1 MYKVELSKKV
11 DKFLRKQPLKIK
23 MAITKKL
30 LQLAENPDSSTLD
43 IKKLAGAENTY
54 RLRIGKIRALYR
66 RYEDE
71 ILLLVFDIGFRGD
84 IYK

>member
-1 MYKVELSKKV
+1 MYHVELSKKA

-23 MAITKKL
+23 TMVTKKL
-30 LQLAENPDSSTLD
+30 LQLAEDPDHSTLD
-43 IKKLAGAENTY
+43 IKKLVGAEQTY
-54 RLRIGKIRALYR
+54 RVRIGKIRVLYR

-71 ILLLVFDIGFRGD
+71 ILILVFDIGFRGD

>member
-1 MYKVELSKKV
+1 MYHVELSKKA

-23 MAITKKL
+23 TMVTKKL
-30 LQLAENPDSSTLD
+30 LQLAEDPDRSTLD

-66 RYEDE
+66 KYEDE
-71 ILLLVFDIGFRGD
+71 ILIFVFDIGFRGD